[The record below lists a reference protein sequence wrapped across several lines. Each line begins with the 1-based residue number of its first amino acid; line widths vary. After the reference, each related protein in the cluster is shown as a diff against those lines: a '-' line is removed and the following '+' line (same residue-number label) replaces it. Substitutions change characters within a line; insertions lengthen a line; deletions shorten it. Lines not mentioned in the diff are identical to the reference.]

1 MSDLPDAPNLA
12 AMRLHLLNYRE
23 VAPVLIEIAAIDA
36 KIKRAKYLSFVDAG
50 FTEQQ
55 ALELCK

>member
-1 MSDLPDAPNLA
+1 MSIPTDAPNLA

-23 VAPVLIEIAAIDA
+23 MAPILIEMQKVEAQ
-36 KIKRAKYLSFVDAG
+36 IKRAKYLALIAEN

>member
-1 MSDLPDAPNLA
+1 MSNDAPNLA
-12 AMRLHLLNYRE
+12 AMRLAMLNQRE
-23 VAPVLIEIAAIDA
+23 MAPVIIEMHRTEA
-36 KIKRAKYLSFVDAG
+36 KIKRAKYLALVDEG

>member
-1 MSDLPDAPNLA
+1 MSQPTDAPNLA

-23 VAPVLIEIAAIDA
+23 IAPILIEIGVVEASV
-36 KIKRAKYLSFVDAG
+36 KRAKYLSLVEAG